1 MAHAL
6 DPHVRA
12 PWTSL
17 PRVALAV
24 AACAVVVHL
33 GALANRFA
41 MDDLYIIVLNPLV
54 AGPAPPWRILTAPY
68 WPADFGGQLY
78 RPFPVLTYALDR
90 LVAAPAWFHGMNLL
104 WHAAASAGV
113 AVLAHRL
120 SGARAA
126 LIAGLLFAVHPVH
139 VEAVANVVGRAEL
152 MAAAFACLS
161 VWAALSGRHPA
172 WSIAAFAI
180 ALLCK
185 ENAAVTPALVIWGW
199 ILGIGRPGRR
209 RGAAL
214 VTGWLVAGAAW
225 AGARALVLAPFA
237 RFHDLAPVFVGLDPL
252 GVRLTAVAAL
262 TDVARLLVMPIVLR
276 ADYSPLERVAVG
288 APSDPRFLLGVAVFA
303 VWAVLLAIAWRRGRT
318 VEAFGL
324 GWTAIAFLP
333 VSNLLVPVGILV
345 AERTLYLPS
354 AGLVLAMGT
363 ALAALPGRR
372 GVVAVTVAL
381 VLAGA
386 ARSATRVPVWR
397 DDVRLTESMLDDS
410 PSSYRGP
417 ARTGGLL
424 QSARRPGRALESY
437 RQAVRIYDRDP
448 SVFVAAADAAITLGR
463 PGLADSLLARAAA
476 LCPGCDGL
484 YRFQAAAARARGD
497 TLTAAAL
504 LARLPGGAAP

>member
-1 MAHAL
+1 M
-6 DPHVRA
+6 
-12 PWTSL
+12 SL
-17 PRVALAV
+17 WRVALAV

-54 AGPAPPWRILTAPY
+54 REPASPWRILTAPY

-90 LVAAPAWFHGMNLL
+90 LAAGPAWFHGMNLL
-104 WHAAASAGV
+104 WHATASTGV

-126 LIAGLLFAVHPVH
+126 LIAGLLFAVHPAH

-199 ILGIGRPGRR
+199 ILGIGRPGRH

-214 VTGWLVAGAAW
+214 VAGWLVAGAAW
-225 AGARALVLAPFA
+225 AVARGLVLAPFA

-252 GVRLTAVAAL
+252 AVRLTAVSAL
-262 TDVARLLVMPIVLR
+262 TDVARLLVAPIALR
-276 ADYSPLERVAVG
+276 ADYSPLERVAVA
-288 APSDPRFLLGVAVFA
+288 APGDPRFLLGAAVFA
-303 VWAVLLAIAWRRGRT
+303 LWAALLAVAWRRGRR

-333 VSNLLVPVGILV
+333 VSNLLIPIGVLV

-354 AGLVLAMGT
+354 AGVVIAAGA
-363 ALAALPGRR
+363 ALAARPGRP
-372 GVVAVTVAL
+372 ALAIAAAL

-386 ARSATRVPVWR
+386 ARSAARVPVWR
-397 DDVRLTESMLDDS
+397 DDIRLTESMLDDS

-417 ARTGGLL
+417 ARMGGLL
-424 QSARRPGRALESY
+424 QSARRPGRALEAY

-448 SVFVAAADAAITLGR
+448 GVFVAAADAAITLGR
-463 PGLADSLLARAAA
+463 PDLADSLLARAAA

-484 YRFQAAAARARGD
+484 FRFQAAAARARGD

>member
-1 MAHAL
+1 MARAL
-6 DPHVRA
+6 GPAV
-12 PWTSL
+12 PG
-17 PRVALAV
+17 RVVLAV
-24 AACAVVVHL
+24 VACAVVVHL

-104 WHAAASAGV
+104 WHAAASTAV

-120 SGARAA
+120 SGWRAA

-172 WSIAAFAI
+172 WSVAAFAV

-185 ENAAVTPALVIWGW
+185 ENAAVTPALVIWAW
-199 ILGIGRPGRR
+199 MLGIGRPGRR
-209 RGAAL
+209 RGVTL
-214 VTGWLVAGAAW
+214 VAGWLVAGAVW
-225 AGARALVLAPFA
+225 AAARALVLAPFA
-237 RFHDLAPVFVGLDPL
+237 RFHDIAPVFL
-252 GVRLTAVAAL
+252 GIAPVAVRLTAVSAFA
-262 TDVARLLVMPIVLR
+262 DVARLLVAPIALR
-276 ADYSPLERVAVG
+276 ADYSPLERVAVTSPG
-288 APSDPRFLLGVAVFA
+288 DPRFLLGLAVFA
-303 VWAVLLAIAWRRGRT
+303 VWAVLLAVAWRRGRT

-333 VSNLLVPVGILV
+333 VSNLLIPIGVLV

-354 AGLVLAMGT
+354 AGAAIAAGA
-363 ALAALPGRR
+363 ALAGMPRR
-372 GVVAVTVAL
+372 PLVAIVATL

-397 DDVRLTESMLDDS
+397 DDVRLTESILEDS

-417 ARTGGLL
+417 ARAGGLL
-424 QSARRPGRALESY
+424 QSARHPGRALESY
-437 RQAVRIYDRDP
+437 RQAVRIYDKDP
-448 SVFVAAADAAITLGR
+448 GVFVAAADAALTLGR
-463 PGLADSLLARAAA
+463 TGLADTLLARAAA

-484 YRFQAAAARARGD
+484 LRFQAAAARTRGD

-504 LARLPGGAAP
+504 LARVPAGGGP